1 MVTTSPPVTPPNTRG
16 RLPLTPGRIT
26 ALVIGVPI
34 CVALVAEGGFSL
46 LAPFAEGSY
55 HVGYTAPANTR
66 SLTMHSAGGQ
76 LTVKPTTGDRMTLSG
91 TAHYSFIK
99 SSVTEQTAGGATT
112 VTYHCVTLPSG
123 NCELDAT
130 AFVPAGLPVT
140 AGTDGGNA
148 SVSDISAPVTLST
161 GGGDVSADHI
171 AKGPLNLSTDGG
183 NVTASDITA
192 PTFSASS
199 GGGDIQAST
208 VDSGTVT
215 ITTDGGNI
223 QVTGVTTDKV
233 SASTGGGDIDIV
245 FAAPPGN
252 VRVTTSGGNITL
264 VLPRDNTTTY
274 NVNTHTDGGNISD
287 GLSVSTSPSANPI
300 TATSGGGDIILR
312 YA

>member
-1 MVTTSPPVTPPNTRG
+1 MVTTSPPTTSPSTGG

-34 CVALVAEGGFSL
+34 CVALVAEAGFSL

-55 HVGYTAPANTR
+55 PVSYAAPAAAR

-76 LTVKPTTGDRMTLSG
+76 LTVKPTTGDRLTLSG

-99 SSVTEQTAGGATT
+99 SSVTEQTTGGDTT

-123 NCELDAT
+123 NCGLDAT
-130 AFVPAGLPVT
+130 AFIPAGLPVT
-140 AGTDGGNA
+140 ASTDGGNA

-161 GGGDVSADHI
+161 GGGDLSADHI
-171 AKGPLNLSTDGG
+171 AKGPLSLSTDGG

-192 PTFSASS
+192 PSFSASS
-199 GGGDIQAST
+199 GGGDLQAST
-208 VDSGTVT
+208 VDSPAVT

-223 QVTGVTTDKV
+223 QVTGVTTGKV
-233 SASTGGGDIDIV
+233 SASTGGGDIYIA
-245 FAAPPGN
+245 FATVPGN
-252 VRVTTSGGNITL
+252 VHVTTSGGNITL
-264 VLPRDNTTTY
+264 VLPRGNTMY
-274 NVNTHTDGGNISD
+274 NVNSHTGGGNNSD
-287 GLSVSTSPSANPI
+287 GLSTSTSSANVI
-300 TATSGGGDIILR
+300 TATSGGGDITLR